1 MIKHL
6 LLFFFILF
14 TFTTLKAQHY
24 GNEWINYSQKYYK
37 FKVAKNGVYRIDSLA
52 LFLSGVPVNTI
63 DPHNFQLFNKGVE
76 QALFIQGENDG
87 VLNASDF
94 IEFYGE
100 KNDGRLDSLL
110 YTYTTFVPNPYY
122 SLINDTAVYFLTWNN
137 SLINKRIQQETDTAF
152 SAYPLSN
159 YFLKE
164 EVKEMHTA
172 YYSGETDL
180 VGGTDSRYKRSEG
193 WFDKNS
199 INLGGGAVS
208 YVLNTNNVYLQGPDA
223 LFKTVVVGASK
234 DIGILSSRPDH
245 HLEIKYNSQLL
256 IDTTFRGYESNRF
269 IKKIPLS
276 AIKNSTT
283 SFTYTSI
290 ADVGFTSNRAA
301 LAYLYLKYAH
311 TYDMEFN
318 NQIMLFI
325 PDNGTPKSQ
334 LLFNNF
340 NSQGNV
346 YIYDLSNDKRIN
358 TVKVGGNYQALI
370 PNSGNEK
377 KCFITG
383 EDNINKISSL
393 EAVSASAQFTNYIS
407 LATDSAYVI
416 VTHKTL
422 LPSVVNY
429 KTYRSTNL
437 YGGFHN
443 VIIAD
448 INELYDQFAYGIIKS
463 PFSIRGFCNYLI
475 AKYPSPPQQL
485 FLIGKSIHLL
495 DCRNNNLN
503 YTKCLVPSFGNPSSD
518 NLFTIGLGKSIG
530 EPAIATGR
538 LAARVNNDVI
548 LYLNKV
554 MQYENKVS
562 NPPAEWM
569 KQVLHFGGGG
579 SLGEQSELKTYL
591 NGYKTII
598 EDTLFGGTVKNFF
611 KTTTEPIQINLSDSL
626 RKLIDNGVSLMT
638 FFGHATGTGFDQGID
653 NVNSYH
659 PLPGHYP
666 LLLANSCYSGD
677 LHSAGDPLL
686 GSTLSS
692 SESFVLAENKG
703 MIGYIG
709 SVSLG
714 VPYALNF
721 FSTAFYEQLSR
732 YNYGKSIGS
741 LIKNAIATIQ
751 FTASSDTLVQQVCY
765 EMTLHGDPAIKIAG
779 FDKPDYKITNND
791 VYFNYP
797 ANVDS
802 FKVNVVI
809 TNIGRVKNDSMF
821 TEIVRTFPNG
831 EIERYLIRSLAPKY
845 KDTISITLW
854 NNSAKGTGLNKIKVT
869 VDSYNDISELNEN
882 NNTINP
888 EATVMINGGD
898 VVPVYPYTF
907 AIIPNDT
914 ITLKASIT
922 NLPTASKNYIFQID
936 TTDTFN
942 SSFKQESIISSMGGV
957 ITWKPLL
964 LDTPNT
970 VYYWRIS
977 KDSTSSTNGYN
988 WKESSFQYVPKKVG
1002 WAQAHFF
1009 QFKNNEYEY
1018 VKFNRTLRKFVFI
1031 NDNKKLT
1038 CTNGIIPYI
1047 GWTDIAWKLDG
1058 DVKTYW
1064 SCMQYN
1070 GGFVVAVIDPIT
1082 GKNWQSP
1089 TPSTICSSCNN
1100 GLYGN
1105 SHCRNYAMNSFD
1117 FMDFDSINRNNIA
1130 NFLTNVIPN
1139 GYYVLAYNLNA
1150 TKIPSYENTVYNG
1163 FEAIGSGKIRSVPLN
1178 RPYMIFGKKGS
1189 SKGAAHEIIGDS
1201 INSIIRL
1208 DTILTTN
1215 WNNGYIAT
1223 PIIGPAQTWDSLSW
1237 KQHDIDGF
1245 KTYDSIVVSLIGIEP
1260 NGKETTLANFD
1271 KSMLA
1276 VTKLGNYVSAATYPN
1291 IRLIAYMKDDSLHT
1305 PPQMDYW
1312 QVFYTPVPEAAINVN
1327 KGYAINKDT
1336 LQEGENVIIN
1346 LPIQNISNYFFN
1358 DSLLI
1363 TYMLEDANR
1372 VTHLL
1377 PSILKK
1383 RLLAPNEIIIDTIK
1397 LNSIGYPGNNA
1408 LWVEVNPIN
1417 QKKSQLEQYHFNNII
1432 RIPFTVQQDK
1442 INPLL
1447 DVTFDGIHILNNDIV
1462 SAKPI
1467 ILMQLK
1473 DENKFLAM
1481 NDTASFKIFIQKP
1494 NSSIAE
1500 RIYFG
1505 AYMNFIPAELPNNS
1519 CKINYTPLL
1528 TQDGMYQLLVQARD
1542 KSDNKAGT
1550 LDYRINFEVI
1560 NKNTITEV
1568 MNYPNPFSTA
1578 TRFVFTL
1585 TGSELPIDFRIQIM
1599 TITGKVVRE
1608 INQNELGP
1616 LRIGRNITSFAWNG
1630 KDQFGDKLAN
1640 GVYLYRVI
1648 TKMDK
1653 QNVEKKETAADQYF
1667 KKGWGKM
1674 YLIR

>member
-6 LLFFFILF
+6 LIFFFILS
-14 TFTTLKAQHY
+14 TFTNLKAQHY

-37 FKVAKNGVYRIDSLA
+37 FKVPKNGIYRIDSLT

-63 DPHNFQLFNKGVE
+63 NPRNFQLFNKSV
-76 QALFIQGENDG
+76 QQPIFIQGENDG

-110 YTYTTFVPNPYY
+110 YTYTAFVPNPYY
-122 SLINDTAVYFLTWNN
+122 SLVNDTAVYYLTWNN
-137 SLINKRIQQETDTAF
+137 SINNKRIQQETDTAF
-152 SAYPLSN
+152 STYPLSN

-164 EVKEMHTA
+164 EIKEMHTA

-193 WFDKNS
+193 WFDKNA
-199 INLGGGAVS
+199 IILGSAVS
-208 YVLNTNNVYLQGPDA
+208 YDLNTNNVYLQGPDA

-234 DIGILSSRPDH
+234 DIGILSTTPDH
-245 HLEIKYNSQLL
+245 HLEIKYNSQV
-256 IDTTFRGYESNRF
+256 IVDTTFRGYESNRF
-269 IKKIPLS
+269 IKRIPLS
-276 AIKNSTT
+276 SIKSATT
-283 SFTYTSI
+283 SFTYASI
-290 ADVGFTSNRAA
+290 TDNGFTSNRAA

-311 TYDMEFN
+311 TYDMEYN
-318 NQIMLFI
+318 NQMTVYI

-340 NSQGNV
+340 NASGNV
-346 YIYDLSNDKRIN
+346 YIYDLSNAKRIN
-358 TVKVGGNYQALI
+358 SVKVGSNYQALI
-370 PNSGNEK
+370 PNSGAEK
-377 KCFITG
+377 KCFIVG
-383 EDNINKISSL
+383 ENNINQISIL
-393 EAVSASAQFTNYIS
+393 EPVSASAQFTNYIS
-407 LATDSAYVI
+407 LVTDSAYVI
-416 VTHKTL
+416 ITHKKL
-422 LPSVVNY
+422 FSSVINY
-429 KTYRSTNL
+429 KTYRSTNV

-463 PFSIRGFCNYLI
+463 PLSIRGFCNYLI
-475 AKYPSPPQQL
+475 ATYPSPPQQL

-495 DCRNNNLN
+495 DCRNNQVN
-503 YTKCLVPSFGNPSSD
+503 YANCLVPSFGNPSSD

-530 EPAIATGR
+530 EPAIPTGR
-538 LAARVNNDVI
+538 LAARANSDVT

-554 MQYENKVS
+554 MQYENKVT

-579 SLGEQSELKTYL
+579 TLGEQTELKAYL
-591 NGYKTII
+591 KSYKTII

-626 RKLIDNGVSLMT
+626 RKLIDNGASLMT
-638 FFGHATGTGFDQGID
+638 FFGHSNGNGFDQGID

-666 LLLANSCYSGD
+666 VLLANSCYSGD
-677 LHSAGDPLL
+677 LHSPGDPNL
-686 GSTLSS
+686 GLTLSS

-721 FSTAFYEQLSR
+721 FSTAFYDQLSR
-732 YNYGKSIGS
+732 FNYGKSIGS

-751 FTASSDTLVQQVCY
+751 PTALRDTLVQQVCY
-765 EMTLHGDPAIKIAG
+765 EMTLHGDPAIKLSG
-779 FDKPDYKITNND
+779 FDKPDYKITAND
-791 VYFNYP
+791 VYFSYP
-797 ANVDS
+797 KNIDS
-802 FKVNVVI
+802 LKVNIII
-809 TNIGRVKNDSMF
+809 TNIGRAKKDSMF
-821 TEIVRTFPNG
+821 TEVARTFPSG
-831 EIERYLIRSLAPKY
+831 EIERYLIRSLAPNY
-845 KDTISITLW
+845 KDTISISLW

-869 VDSYNDISELNEN
+869 VDSYNEISELNEN
-882 NNTINP
+882 NNTTNP
-888 EATVMINGGD
+888 EITVMINGGD
-898 VVPVYPYTF
+898 VAPVYPYTF

-914 ITLKASIT
+914 VTLKASIT
-922 NLPTASKNYIFQID
+922 NLPSASKNYIFQID

-942 SSFKQESIISSMGGV
+942 SSFRQQRIVSSKGGV
-957 ITWKPLL
+957 IIWKPSLL
-964 LDTPNT
+964 GIPNT
-970 VYYWRIS
+970 VYYWRVS
-977 KDSTSSTNGYN
+977 EDSTNFTNGYK
-988 WKESSFQYVPKKVG
+988 WKESSFQYVPGKTG
-1002 WAQAHFF
+1002 WEQAHFF
-1009 QFKNNEYEY
+1009 QFKNNDYEY
-1018 VKFNRTLRKFVFI
+1018 VKFNRAMRKFDFF

-1038 CTNGIIPYI
+1038 CTDGIVPYI
-1047 GWTDIAWKLDG
+1047 VWTDIAWGLNG

-1070 GGFVVAVIDPIT
+1070 GGFVIAVIDPIT
-1082 GKNWQSP
+1082 GQNLRSK

-1105 SHCRNYAMNSFD
+1105 SHCRNYDMDSFD
-1117 FMDFDSINRNNIA
+1117 FMDTDSINRNNIA
-1130 NFLTNVIPN
+1130 KFLTNVVPN
-1139 GYYVLAYNLNA
+1139 GYYVLAYSLNL
-1150 TKIPSYENTVYNG
+1150 TKIPSYENAVYNG
-1163 FEAIGSGKIRSVPLN
+1163 FESIGSGKIRNVPLN

-1189 SKGAAHEIIGDS
+1189 AKGTAHEIIGDS

-1208 DTILTTN
+1208 DTILTTK
-1215 WNNGYIAT
+1215 WNNGYIAS
-1223 PIIGPAQTWDSLSW
+1223 PIIGPARTWDSISW
-1237 KQHDIDGF
+1237 RYHDIDGL
-1245 KTYDSIVVSLIGIEP
+1245 KTYDSIVVRLIGIKP
-1260 NGKETTLANFD
+1260 DGKETTLANFD

-1276 VTKLGNYVSAATYPN
+1276 VSNLGNYVSAATYPN
-1291 IRLIAYMKDDSLHT
+1291 IRLIAYMKDDTLHT

-1336 LQEGENVIIN
+1336 LQEGENAIIN
-1346 LPIQNISNYFFN
+1346 LPIQNISNYFFS

-1377 PSILKK
+1377 PSTLKK
-1383 RLLAPNEIIIDTIK
+1383 KLLAPNEIVIDTINI
-1397 LNSIGYPGNNA
+1397 NSIGYPGNNA

-1432 RIPFTVQQDK
+1432 RIPFHVQQDK

-1447 DVTFDGIHILNNDIV
+1447 DVTFDGIHILNKDIV
-1462 SAKPI
+1462 SAKPH

-1481 NDTASFKIFIQKP
+1481 NDTANFKIFIQKP
-1494 NSSIAE
+1494 NSTIAE

-1505 AYMNFIPAELPNNS
+1505 TFMNFIPASLPNNS

-1528 TQDGMYQLLVQARD
+1528 TQDGVYQLLVQARD
-1542 KSDNKAGT
+1542 RSDNKAGVF
-1550 LDYRINFEVI
+1550 DYKINFEVI
-1560 NKNTITEV
+1560 NKSTITEV

-1585 TGSELPIDFRIQIM
+1585 TGSAIPIDFKIQIM

-1608 INQNELGP
+1608 INQNEIGP
-1616 LRIGRNITSFAWNG
+1616 LRIGRNITLFAWNG
-1630 KDQFGDKLAN
+1630 RDQFGDKLAN

-1648 TKMDK
+1648 TKMDN
-1653 QNVEKKETAADQYF
+1653 QNIEKKETAADQYF

-1674 YLIR
+1674 YLLR